1 MIFYKKTKT
10 IEKKWMK
17 INYRKA
23 TLADIPMMQKLI
35 APEVLSGII
44 LERSDDE
51 LATNIRSYQLV
62 HQDDELVGF
71 NALHIHTATLAEIRS
86 LVIKDSFRGKQI
98 GENLVLKTL
107 EEALLLG
114 LERVLSLTYKQS
126 FFERLGFV
134 EIPKESLPEHKIWAD
149 CIKCKHFPI
158 CNEVSL
164 IKTI

>member
-1 MIFYKKTKT
+1 MISFKKIKK

-17 INYRKA
+17 IKYRKA
-23 TLADIPMMQKLI
+23 TLGDIPMMQKLV

-44 LERSDDE
+44 LERNDDE
-51 LATNIRSYQLV
+51 LATNIRSYLLV
-62 HQDDELVGF
+62 HQDNELVGF
-71 NALHIHTATLAEIRS
+71 NALHLHTSTLAEIRS
-86 LVIKDSFRGKQI
+86 LVIKDGFRGKKI

-107 EEALLLG
+107 EEAVSLG
-114 LERVLSLTYKQS
+114 LERILSLTYKQS

-164 IKTI
+164 IKTL